1 MTGEE
6 TEGEGHGSRAFPR
19 RRVLRT
25 LGGISLVGIG
35 GTGSASARGP
45 PKGTGNGGPPN
56 GNGGRPPDHAGG
68 PPDDER
74 GPPQSD
80 DEDRTIEWGGQGS
93 EHAEQDCPEQ
103 DGCWYWV
110 LTPGGPEE
118 FEEVNE
124 LEVTYEDGDTETY
137 DEWVQRGNGAY
148 QIEVCKNDGGTVE
161 DAFVDVTGGG
171 RNALLTISDGE
182 CKGPVYWQ
190 VDFGLGLSP
199 PEVPKY
205 EPEDFL
211 MAAVGNSDR
220 VSFNPS
226 CTFPKEDKIDL
237 LDREFDFDDE
247 DNPTHV
253 SVRFEVVSDE
263 ELDLHLAVFIR
274 PPRDLTEE
282 FDVKEVEEAA
292 KDGECPIDADDVDVE
307 EQVEFGVASGT
318 FGSGE
323 QHTLE
328 IDLPTP

>member
-1 MTGEE
+1 MSEE
-6 TEGEGHGSRAFPR
+6 DTHRNAGGSGNLR
-19 RRVLRT
+19 RRNVLRT
-25 LGGISLVGIG
+25 LGGITLVGVG
-35 GTGSASARGP
+35 GVGSASARGP
-45 PKGTGNGGPPN
+45 PN
-56 GNGGRPPDHAGG
+56 GNGGGPPDHAGG
-68 PPDDER
+68 PQNEER

-80 DEDRTIEWGGQGS
+80 DEGRTIEWDGQGS
-93 EHAEQDCPEQ
+93 EHAEQDCPFQ

-124 LEVTYEDGDTETY
+124 LEVTYEDGESGYTETY

-148 QIEVCKNDGGTVE
+148 QIEVCENEGGTVKK
-161 DAFVDVTGGG
+161 ASVDVTGGG

-182 CKGPVYWQ
+182 CKGLVYWQ

-199 PEVPKY
+199 PEVPDY
-205 EPEDFL
+205 DPEDFL
-211 MAAVGNSDR
+211 MAAVGSSDR

-282 FDVKEVEEAA
+282 FEVGEVEEAA
-292 KDGECPIDADDVDVE
+292 KDGKCPIDADDVDVE
-307 EQVEFGVASGT
+307 EQVEFEVGSGT

-323 QHTLE
+323 HTLE